1 MLGYITIIFACQL
14 AGELMVATLR
24 IPIPG
29 PVAGMLLLFSGLIM
43 RGSIPDDLGKVGD
56 FFLSNFSLLFV
67 PAGVGV
73 MLHAGL
79 LGREWLPLA
88 VALVI
93 STLMTIA
100 VTAWTMRWLSKPS
113 DEGDQS

>member
-14 AGELMVATLR
+14 AGELSIAALGL
-24 IPIPG
+24 PIPG
-29 PVAGMLLLFSGLIM
+29 PVAGMLILLAGLVI
-43 RGSIPDDLGKVGD
+43 RGSAPEDLGKVGD
-56 FFLSNFSLLFV
+56 FLLSNFSLLFV

-88 VALVI
+88 VALVA
-93 STLMTIA
+93 STLITIA
-100 VTAWTMRWLSKPS
+100 VTAWTMRWLSKPA
-113 DEGDQS
+113 DGDDRP